1 MTTEFIVITGGPCSG
16 KTTIIQALAEA
27 GHTTVPEAATEL
39 IEDPALENLRADP
52 LEFQLQV
59 LRRQLEN
66 EKRADERAETQ
77 SIIFLDRGI
86 GDGFGYLSYH
96 GLEPFGEL
104 LDAWPAARERSRCVL
119 FFDSRPDYQ
128 AASHRSE
135 TPEEARRIHEILLA
149 DYRSRHDRVL
159 LIPWLPVEERL
170 ALVLAEARAAD
181 REA

>member
-1 MTTEFIVITGGPCSG
+1 MTAKFIVITGGPCSG
-16 KTTIIQALAEA
+16 KTTIIQALAAA

-66 EKRADERAETQ
+66 EKQADERAETQ

-96 GLEPFGEL
+96 GLEPFEEL

>member
-1 MTTEFIVITGGPCSG
+1 MTAEFIVITGGPCSG
-16 KTTIIQALAEA
+16 KTTIIQALAED

-66 EKRADERAETQ
+66 EKRAGERAEPQ
-77 SIIFLDRGI
+77 SVIFLDRGI

-96 GLEPFGEL
+96 GLEPFEEL
-104 LDAWPAARERSRCVL
+104 LDAWPEARERSRCVL

-135 TPEEARRIHEILLA
+135 TPEEARRIHDILLA

-170 ALVLAEARAAD
+170 ALVLEEAGLTGK
-181 REA
+181 ET

>member
-1 MTTEFIVITGGPCSG
+1 MTAEFIVITGGPCSG

-66 EKRADERAETQ
+66 EKREDERAESQ

-96 GLEPFGEL
+96 GLEPFEEL

-159 LIPWLPVEERL
+159 LIPWLPVEKRL
-170 ALVLAEARAAD
+170 ALVAR
-181 REA
+181 

>member
-1 MTTEFIVITGGPCSG
+1 MTAEFIVITGGPCSG
-16 KTTIIQALAEA
+16 KTTIIQALAGT

-66 EKRADERAETQ
+66 EKRAGERAEPQ
-77 SIIFLDRGI
+77 SVIFLDRGI

-96 GLEPFGEL
+96 GLEPFEEL
-104 LDAWPAARERSRCVL
+104 LDAWPEARERSRCVL

-135 TPEEARRIHEILLA
+135 TPEEARRIHDILLA

-170 ALVLAEARAAD
+170 ALVLEEAGLTG
-181 REA
+181 RET

>member
-1 MTTEFIVITGGPCSG
+1 MTAEFIVITGGPCSG
-16 KTTIIQALAEA
+16 KTTIIQALAGT

-39 IEDPALENLRADP
+39 IEDPSLENLRADP

-66 EKRADERAETQ
+66 EKRAGERAETQ
-77 SIIFLDRGI
+77 PVIFLDRGI

-96 GLEPFGEL
+96 GLEPFEEL
-104 LDAWPAARERSRCVL
+104 LDAWPEARERSRCVL

-170 ALVLAEARAAD
+170 ALVLEEAGLTG